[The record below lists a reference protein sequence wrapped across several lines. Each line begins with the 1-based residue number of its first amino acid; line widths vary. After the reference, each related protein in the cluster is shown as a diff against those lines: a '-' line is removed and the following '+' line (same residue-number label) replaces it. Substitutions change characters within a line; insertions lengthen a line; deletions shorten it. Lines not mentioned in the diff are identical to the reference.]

1 MQTSSWEI
9 RILQSFYISFEHSL
23 AGPTVSIEYVLLAS
37 IVACGTPPREAH
49 HVKHSHGYH
58 DNNYNNKFI
67 GKSYMK
73 SDGDEFYMNCSS
85 FICSCDNSIYLN
97 C

>member
-23 AGPTVSIEYVLLAS
+23 AGPTITIEYVLLAS

-73 SDGDEFYMNCSS
+73 SVLALGS
-85 FICSCDNSIYLN
+85 L
-97 C
+97 

>member
-23 AGPTVSIEYVLLAS
+23 DHHLSIEYALLAS

-73 SDGDEFYMNCSS
+73 LDGDEFYMNCSS